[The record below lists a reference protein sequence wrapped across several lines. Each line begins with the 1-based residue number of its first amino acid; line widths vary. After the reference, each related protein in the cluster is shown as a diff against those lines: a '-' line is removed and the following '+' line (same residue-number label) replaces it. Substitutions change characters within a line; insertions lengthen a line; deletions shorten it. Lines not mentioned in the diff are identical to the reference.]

1 MITVANRAKLCFFTF
16 LNHNFGADN
25 WLIAENSNKNLAF
38 YPPVN
43 LSSSDSS
50 DCREITCIPRIF
62 RVSTFFFT
70 LTTNDS
76 AWLKRCLKSF
86 LSWWQI
92 EPEWCPCYKWHS
104 WESGAANLP
113 KLQTHAADSDYKS
126 YFHISSAL
134 LQHEDKK
141 WQVIHWIFFS
151 LYSSSTLFQ
160 VLFPLVLSAQD
171 RGQRRRSY
179 HQPRVHQAA
188 HLYLNLTALIH
199 CAQV

>member
-16 LNHNFGADN
+16 LNHNCGADN
-25 WLIAENSNKNLAF
+25 WLIAENSKQESYILSSCQPF
-38 YPPVN
+38 IIRFILTVEKSLEFLTYLEFLVSYSHSQQMIQLDWRDVWKVFSHDKLN
-43 LSSSDSS
+43 LSDVLVTSDILESQEQLI
-50 DCREITCIPRIF
+50 CQNYRHMQQTQIINHIF
-62 RVSTFFFT
+62 TF
-70 LTTNDS
+70 L
-76 AWLKRCLKSF
+76 
-86 LSWWQI
+86 
-92 EPEWCPCYKWHS
+92 
-104 WESGAANLP
+104 
-113 KLQTHAADSDYKS
+113 
-126 YFHISSAL
+126 L